1 MSTIAR
7 TLSLCVVWVS
17 VVSGLSLR
25 VQAADQQPQGSL
37 REAAKSFFEIGV
49 GINDRIAERA
59 ADHRLLLSQF
69 SMVTPENCMKPAK
82 IQAAEGKWDFAQA
95 DGFVDFATKNG
106 LKVVGHCLVWAKDDR
121 TPAWFYRDGEKPAS
135 RELILD
141 RMRRHIQTEVTRYRG
156 RITMWDVVNE
166 ALDDG
171 GEYLRVS
178 GWSKACDEEF
188 IVKAFEYAHAAD
200 PNVLLIYNDYNNEF
214 PGKREKQIRLV
225 RSLMEKKTPIHAV
238 GLQGHYEID
247 RVPFKEIEDTIVAMR
262 QLGMK
267 VVISE
272 LDIDVIPRGKWWAE
286 GGKYREELSKL
297 DPYREG
303 CPPEVL
309 KRQADQY
316 AQLFE
321 IFRRHSDTIARVS
334 FWNLHDGQSWLNDFP
349 WKRVNHP
356 LLFDRQGNPKP
367 AFDAV
372 ISALNQL
379 PQP

>member
-1 MSTIAR
+1 MNTINR
-7 TLSLCVVWVS
+7 SLILCFVMAIVIS
-17 VVSGLSLR
+17 RDPS
-25 VQAADQQPQGSL
+25 VQAAEQPAQGSL
-37 REAAKSFFEIGV
+37 REASKGFFEIGV

-59 ADHRLLLSQF
+59 VDHRLLLSQF
-69 SMVTPENCMKPAK
+69 SMVTPENCMKPAQV
-82 IQAAEGKWDFAQA
+82 QAAEGKWNLAQA

-135 RELILD
+135 REFLLD

-156 RITMWDVVNE
+156 RIAMWDVVNE

-171 GEYLRVS
+171 TEYLRVS
-178 GWSKACDEEF
+178 GWSKACGEEF

-200 PNVLLIYNDYNNEF
+200 PSALLIYNDYNNEL

-262 QLGMK
+262 QLGVK

-272 LDIDVIPRGKWWAE
+272 LDIDIIPRGKWWAE
-286 GGKYREELSKL
+286 GGRYREELSKL
-297 DPYREG
+297 DPYRGG

-309 KRQADQY
+309 KRQAEQY
-316 AQLFE
+316 ARLFE

-367 AFDAV
+367 AFAAV
-372 ISALNQL
+372 MSALN
-379 PQP
+379 